1 MQDDICPCRGFL
13 VVATHVKLWLN
24 TFIGQGK
31 KEMKR
36 KILKP
41 RLPAEAVTKLR
52 SGGGPH
58 STPKG
63 KKGYDRKQEKKT
75 LQKESASEKEIK

>member
-1 MQDDICPCRGFL
+1 
-13 VVATHVKLWLN
+13 
-24 TFIGQGK
+24 
-31 KEMKR
+31 MKR

-75 LQKESASEKEIK
+75 LQKESESEKEIK